1 MKKLIYNLNGQFFNF
16 WVNYSFNQSFTISL
30 IFPKLQWYLF
40 LLKYGPLSPPG
51 EKPYKCTWDGC
62 TWKFARSDEL
72 TRHYRKH
79 TGVKPFKCGDCDRS
93 FSRSDHLALHRR
105 RHMLVWSSLTHS
117 HTRESW
123 ISPNSVQLGW
133 TQKRPSLPLRVRIK
147 EQAKEE
153 YDAFPTFAE
162 LNRVHSGR
170 EEPRLQAWNIWSPV
184 CWLSRVCLKD
194 YFTRTNGLFSDFS
207 FLNHPCGLF

>member
-1 MKKLIYNLNGQFFNF
+1 MVHYLHQVRSHTSAPGTAAHGSSPARTSWHGIT
-16 WVNYSFNQSFTISL
+16 VNTQGSN
-30 IFPKLQWYLF
+30 
-40 LLKYGPLSPPG
+40 PLSAGTATEAFPAQTIWP
-51 EKPYKCTWDGC
+51 CTVADTCW
-62 TWKFARSDEL
+62 FEA
-72 TRHYRKH
+72 H
-79 TGVKPFKCGDCDRS
+79 
-93 FSRSDHLALHRR
+93 
-105 RHMLVWSSLTHS
+105 SLTHS

-147 EQAKEE
+147 EQVKEE

-170 EEPRLQAWNIWSPV
+170 EEPHLQAWNIWSPV